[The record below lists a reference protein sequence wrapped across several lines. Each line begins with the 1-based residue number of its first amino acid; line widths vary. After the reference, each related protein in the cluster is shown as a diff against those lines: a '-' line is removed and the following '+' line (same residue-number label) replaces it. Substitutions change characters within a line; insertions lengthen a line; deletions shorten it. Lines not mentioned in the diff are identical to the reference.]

1 MFAQIKTNGA
11 TDIII
16 HIPHEGAEKSL
27 PALAAMLE
35 QNAVFIQDGYN
46 EHKIVKP
53 EMSILLGDRVNL
65 RCREDDV
72 VVKVEDSGAILDE
85 SFIIATPQ
93 VFASNAA
100 SIKKKDEE
108 LTRLRTEL
116 SFVKSELGL
125 RDSKIQILEDRLT
138 AIGTAHAVDG

>member
-1 MFAQIKTNGA
+1 MFAQIQTNGA
-11 TDIII
+11 THIII
-16 HIPHEGAEKSL
+16 HIPHEGSEKSL

-35 QNAVFIQDGYN
+35 QNAVFIQDGYS

-65 RCREDDV
+65 RCRDDDV
-72 VVKVEDSGAILDE
+72 VIKVEESGAILDE
-85 SFIIATPQ
+85 TFVVATPQ
-93 VFASNAA
+93 IFASNAA

-116 SFVKSELGL
+116 QFVKSELGM
-125 RDSKIQILEDRLT
+125 RDQKISILEDRLT
-138 AIGTAHAVDG
+138 AIDTAQAVDG